1 MKSVKQMNRR
11 AFLKFS
17 ALSASAIALAA
28 CAAPGAAPA
37 APAAGEG
44 AAAPAA
50 AGASQLEIFS
60 WWTAGGEVEGLNKL
74 FEIYKRDNPGVEVI
88 NAAVAAQGAGQGGE
102 MKALLE
108 TRMLGGDPPE
118 SFQVHLG
125 HELIDSHVI
134 ADRMEPLDDLYAEEG
149 WADVFPPDL
158 MNVIMYDGHPWSV
171 PVNIH
176 RSNLMWYR
184 PAKLEAIGA
193 TELPK
198 DWDEFL
204 VMAEAMKA
212 KGIPAIALAGAGG
225 GGNGQ
230 TMECIILS
238 VFGAADWPGLFDGTI
253 PWSDPRMTHAL
264 EIMNKLYDYAQ
275 PDYLSESGT
284 GVNDMLMNDDGPF
297 MMISGDWLHGY
308 YKSKEFTDYKWAAS
322 PGTDGTYLLLSDSF
336 GLPKG
341 VKFRDNA
348 LAWLKVCGSKEG
360 QDAFNPIKGSI
371 PARTDGDVSLY
382 DDYQLSAMEDWKSN
396 TLVGSLQH
404 GAAAKQSFLVDYDQK
419 LNDMIATRD
428 VAATQAALVQ
438 AAEDAEFGK

>member
-1 MKSVKQMNRR
+1 MQSKNHLSRR
-11 AFLKFS
+11 DFLKFS
-17 ALSASAIALAA
+17 AMGAGALAVAA

-37 APAAGEG
+37 AAPAAGG
-44 AAAPAA
+44 DAAAA
-50 AGASQLEIFS
+50 AGAGKLEIFS
-60 WWTAGGEVEGLNKL
+60 WWTAGGEVEGLNHL
-74 FEIYKRDNPGVEVI
+74 FDIYKRDNPGVEVI

-125 HELIDSHVI
+125 HELIDSHVV
-134 ADRMEPLDDLYAEEG
+134 AGRMEPLDDLYASEG
-149 WADVFPPDL
+149 WDKVFPPDL

-184 PAKLEAIGA
+184 PGKLDAIGA

-238 VFGAADWPGLFDGTI
+238 VFGAKDWPGLFDGTVS
-253 PWSDPRMTHAL
+253 WSDERMTHAL

-322 PGTDGTYLLLSDSF
+322 PGTDGIYLLLSDSF

-341 VKFRDNA
+341 VKYRDNA
-348 LAWLKVCGSKEG
+348 IAWLKVCGSKEG

-371 PARTDGDVSLY
+371 PARTDADPSLY
-382 DDYQLSAMEDWKSN
+382 DEEQLWQMEQWKSN

-438 AAEDAEFGK
+438 AAEDAAFGQ